1 MNQKSRAG
9 CLRWRLA
16 TGRVGMVLALMLP
29 CGARGQSVG
38 DRVRVPQGPWIPTA
52 YREMDDA
59 YLEGRFQ
66 ALAGDTLVMGVRG
79 RLLFVPLRDTEGF
92 EVGRVVGHEAGR
104 WALVGGAVG
113 VAVGTGLAAGRD
125 DDPYQSDEPWSFDDA
140 QIGIVVLGVGLGA
153 GLGALLG
160 YGQKEVTWSPA
171 GRPAAALEV
180 RARPGHGLALGFR
193 IPVPRR
199 R

>member
-1 MNQKSRAG
+1 MDQKSRAAS
-9 CLRWRLA
+9 LRWRLA
-16 TGRVGMVLALMLP
+16 TGRVGMIAALMLP
-29 CGARGQSVG
+29 CGVRGQSVG

-52 YREMDDA
+52 YRETDDA

-79 RLLFVPLRDTEGF
+79 ELLRVPLRDTEGF
-92 EVGRVVGHEAGR
+92 EVGRVVGHEARR
-104 WALVGGAVG
+104 WAMVGGAVG
-113 VAVGTGLAAGRD
+113 VAVGTGIAAGRD
-125 DDPYQSDEPWSFDDA
+125 DDPYENDEFWSFDDA
-140 QIGIVVLGVGLGA
+140 QIGMLVLSVGLGA

-160 YGQKEVTWSPA
+160 YGQKKITWSPA
-171 GRPAAALEV
+171 GRPAALLEV
-180 RARPGHGLALGFR
+180 RTLPHQGLALGFR